1 MIAAWM
7 LYCSLCAFGL
17 TIGAVLAERA
27 LLRGRG
33 PVRVVWIG
41 AVFLS
46 LLVPAIALR
55 FAPRPAAYYTLTIG
69 ADEVMADPAFVQI
82 QKQPTSEKV
91 VSNWVARDWRKTI
104 DRLNEPLLVA
114 WITLSIAVAFNF
126 FGGVLVLAWMRRRWQ
141 RREVLGV
148 PVYVSERTGPAVV
161 GAVSP
166 AIVVPQ
172 WVLALEPAQLAL
184 MLRHE
189 EEHRHAGDGR
199 LLTMAQLALIVMPWN
214 LAMWWQIFRLRVAV
228 ELDCD
233 ARVLRAA
240 DARSYGDLLL
250 EFARPRRAPSLVGVT
265 AFAERAAQL
274 ERRIRLLSR
283 HRARTPRAAS
293 ALATSIAIV
302 ALTVAWVAPRP
313 PVPARA
319 QATPTDAGRIV
330 PEQQTTSPIPAVIA
344 PAPPPKPPV
353 QPPAAPPKPAAR
365 AVVPPCGGAA
375 NKVDARLSDVVFDKL
390 FDGIALSDTQA
401 AKACAILVRLEQQQ
415 ATQDVSA
422 AGTMQAMQAR
432 AQTLRLQRDSV
443 LRALVT
449 TEADRATLD
458 ARLAGNAPGGRGR
471 SAGSGVDGAAGGRRG
486 GGAGTD
492 LQLPG
497 ARQGGRGA
505 RGGGAGPEILAA
517 EVNNLMVDMMFHRY
531 FDGITLSAEQETAA
545 RAMIAQTQE
554 QIRTETRPAAPV
566 IRVDNFSGLIRMSDA
581 SAAELSALLSSDAD
595 RAMLQA
601 RIVSLPAR

>member
-33 PVRVVWIG
+33 PVRVVWIA

-55 FAPRPAAYYTLTIG
+55 YAPRPAAQYTLTVG
-69 ADEVMADPAFVQI
+69 ADEVMADPGFVQT
-82 QKQPTSEKV
+82 QKQTTGLRLTGSV
-91 VSNWVARDWRKTI
+91 VVNRDWRKTI
-104 DRLNEPLLVA
+104 DRLNEPLIVA

-283 HRARTPRAAS
+283 YRARTPRAAS
-293 ALATSIAIV
+293 ALATSIAI
-302 ALTVAWVAPRP
+302 ASLTVAWIAPRP

-319 QATPTDAGRIV
+319 QATPTDTGRIV
-330 PEQQTTSPIPAVIA
+330 PEQQTISPIPAAIA
-344 PAPPPKPPV
+344 PAPPPIPPA

-375 NKVDARLSDVVFDKL
+375 NKVDARLSDVVFDRL
-390 FDGIALSDTQA
+390 FDGIVLSETQA
-401 AKACAILVRLEQQQ
+401 ANACAILVRLEQEQ

-422 AGTMQAMQAR
+422 AATMQAMQAR
-432 AQTLRLQRDSV
+432 AQMLRVQRDSA

-471 SAGSGVDGAAGGRRG
+471 SAGPGVDGAVGGRRG
-486 GGAGTD
+486 GGAGAD
-492 LQLPG
+492 QLPG

-505 RGGGAGPEILAA
+505 RGGGSGPEILAA
-517 EVNNLMVDMMFHRY
+517 EVNNLMVDIMFHRY
-531 FDGITLSAEQETAA
+531 FDGITLSAEQETTA
-545 RAMIAQTQE
+545 RAAIAQTQE

-581 SAAELSALLSSDAD
+581 GAAALSALVSSDAD
-595 RAMLQA
+595 KATLQA
-601 RIVSLPAR
+601 RIVSVSAR